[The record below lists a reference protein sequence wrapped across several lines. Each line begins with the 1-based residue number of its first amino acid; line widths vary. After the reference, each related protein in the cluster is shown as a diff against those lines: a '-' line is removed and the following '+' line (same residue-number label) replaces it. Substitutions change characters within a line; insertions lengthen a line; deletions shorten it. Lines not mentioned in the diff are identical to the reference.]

1 MEEIF
6 LSSVLQMIFD
16 RVASP
21 VLQRLGSIWV
31 LEDNLKKLQ
40 QSLFK
45 VQAVLEDAGDQQVTR
60 NFDVII
66 WVFVSENLHV
76 KMITKDSCK
85 FTEMDLLQAK
95 LWDLL
100 HKKRFLVLFDDV
112 WRADDLDD
120 WDKLRPLFKW
130 DLGGDD
136 CWALFRQ
143 RAFQRGQ
150 IVRICRGLPLAAK
163 ALVPRNFEIFSSFK
177 HLVVLDLN
185 SCGLTELHESVGEL
199 FCLKHLDLSYTFIR
213 DLPGT
218 IQCLYSVEALYLH
231 GCSNLEQLPNQL
243 PSANLRHLITTGCE
257 GDAMS
262 EDEENFI

>member
-6 LSSVLQMIFD
+6 LPSVLQMIFD
-16 RVASP
+16 GVASP

-31 LEDNLKKLQ
+31 LEDNLNKLQ
-40 QSLFK
+40 QSLFM
-45 VQAVLEDAGDQQVTR
+45 VQAVLEDAGDQQ
-60 NFDVII
+60 
-66 WVFVSENLHV
+66 
-76 KMITKDSCK
+76 
-85 FTEMDLLQAK
+85 AK

-100 HKKRFLVLFDDV
+100 HKKTCLVLFDDA

-177 HLVVLDLN
+177 LLVVLDLN

-218 IQCLYSVEALYLH
+218 IQCLYSLEALNLH
-231 GCSNLEQLPNQL
+231 GCCNLEQLPNQL
-243 PSANLRHLITTGCE
+243 PRANLRHLITAGCE
-257 GDAMS
+257 GDAMW